1 MGERVMS
8 HLVCRCGEDMWNGQ
22 TPNDIE
28 YWVYSD
34 RQLDSILENDSISTL
49 ELAVTMNYNVW
60 KCPKCSRLYV
70 FERKNGAIE
79 SKAVRVYR
87 LEEM

>member
-1 MGERVMS
+1 MYLS
-8 HLVCRCGEDMWNGQ
+8 K
-22 TPNDIE
+22 
-28 YWVYSD
+28 
-34 RQLDSILENDSISTL
+34 SIY
-49 ELAVTMNYNVW
+49 VNVW